1 MNIKSGLLTASSLA
15 IALMATNANA
25 ELHQASLSVGYF
37 DQTTELSALGQ
48 SVDVDSDGIVFAG
61 SLFLNDNLSV
71 GASLVDMDLEG
82 AIDVEVLSLGATYH
96 FSRTDLR
103 LGEGTGASVGIRRSN
118 TEVSIS
124 GLGSADEDF
133 NYLDLQLSGGLGN
146 GMSLIASYT
155 ADLDEVGDN
164 YAISIGIAQSF
175 GDAIIGASYN
185 FAEESSTGILTS
197 ETDGFAISVG
207 YLF

>member
-1 MNIKSGLLTASSLA
+1 MNIKSSLLTASSLA

-25 ELHQASLSVGYF
+25 ELHQASLSVSYV

-48 SVDVDSDGIVFAG
+48 SVDVDSDGIGFAG
-61 SLFLNDNLSV
+61 NLFLSDNLSV
-71 GASLVDMDLEG
+71 GASLIDMELEG
-82 AIDVEVLSLGATYH
+82 VIDVEATSLGATYH

-103 LGEGTGASVGIRRSN
+103 LGEGTGASVGIRRTN
-118 TEVSIS
+118 TEVSVG
-124 GLGSADEDF
+124 GLGSVDEDF
-133 NYLDLQLSGGLGN
+133 NYVDLNFSSGLGN
-146 GMSLIASYT
+146 GMSLNGGYT

-175 GDAIIGASYN
+175 GDAIIGAQYV
-185 FAEESSTGILTS
+185 FAEETSDGILTS
-197 ETDGFAISVG
+197 ETDGFSISVG